1 MYLSESLMFGS
12 ILSKPGENRT
22 LVRMALAG
30 EERQRL
36 APADALTEFLSLWPW
51 TLEGQLVGPLWSSRR
66 YVLSSPVQHFCE
78 IWSNEVLTGKV
89 RFEKLLD
96 WIRLL
101 ETVGQENLV
110 EQE

>member
-1 MYLSESLMFGS
+1 MFLSEALMFGS
-12 ILSKPGENRT
+12 MMSKPGENRT

-30 EERQRL
+30 EERHRL

-51 TLEGQLVGPLWSSRR
+51 TLAGELVGPLWSSRR
-66 YVLSSPVQHFCE
+66 YVLSSPAQHLTE
-78 IWSNEVLTGKV
+78 IWSQEVLTGKV
-89 RFEKLLD
+89 SFEKLLD

-101 ETVGQENLV
+101 ETVEESDLV